1 MNTNIPEVGTQPSIY
16 HGCSTWK
23 MYWEE
28 KFTFGEFTP
37 VNMKN
42 CGRSNVRKHK
52 EIYNGEKYITL
63 DISLK
68 YGSLDNM
75 KITSSDPKDYLVI
88 PGKGLITSLDFKTIV
103 ISKGEK
109 SQGMPLL
116 MSVWRIFQR
125 LSRSLKGFLI
135 RFMCIRG
142 PNMNPL
148 TVTFIYQDKLLSE
161 WWELVPSI
169 CTLTL

>member
-1 MNTNIPEVGTQPSIY
+1 MNTNIPEVVTQPSIY
-16 HGCSTWK
+16 HGFSTWK

-116 MSVWRIFQR
+116 MSV
-125 LSRSLKGFLI
+125 
-135 RFMCIRG
+135 
-142 PNMNPL
+142 
-148 TVTFIYQDKLLSE
+148 
-161 WWELVPSI
+161 
-169 CTLTL
+169 